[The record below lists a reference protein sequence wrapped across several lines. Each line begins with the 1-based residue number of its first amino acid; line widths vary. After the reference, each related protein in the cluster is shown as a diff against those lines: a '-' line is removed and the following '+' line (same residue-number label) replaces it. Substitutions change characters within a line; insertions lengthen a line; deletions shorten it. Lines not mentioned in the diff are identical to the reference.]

1 MVTACYQ
8 VTETHV
14 LIILDV
20 RAGTGL
26 GWAGLGWVTTDW
38 LADTD

>member
-26 GWAGLGWVTTDW
+26 GWVTTDW